1 MPSLRQPAQFS
12 PGLIHMFAAR
22 SGWAASMPV
31 SITPTTT
38 DFLPVVTP
46 QARSAPMSA
55 PGVPAAKSTVW
66 PVLLRPHSFLNWG
79 SFGTGLANR
88 WIVRSGST

>member
-1 MPSLRQPAQFS
+1 
-12 PGLIHMFAAR
+12 
-22 SGWAASMPV
+22 MPV

-55 PGVPAAKSTVW
+55 PGVPAVKSTVW
-66 PVLLRPHSFLNWG
+66 PVLLSPHSFLN
-79 SFGTGLANR
+79 
-88 WIVRSGST
+88 